1 VTQHIITVK
10 DSGHGHPAWMRS
22 VIYDDADG
30 EIYLP
35 IVMVRNKSG
44 LMFAATHDKIKMT
57 VLDGNIFYPMSWLKK
72 HQGDDKKFMDLCD
85 IITKVVKRECA
96 DARQKSGS

>member
-1 VTQHIITVK
+1 MTQHIITVQ
-10 DSGHGHPAWMRS
+10 DQGPGYPAWMRS

-35 IVMVRNKSG
+35 IVMVRNKAG
-44 LMFAATHDKIKMT
+44 LMFAATHDKIRMSI
-57 VLDGNIFYPMSWLKK
+57 LDGRIFYPMSWLKK
-72 HQGDDKKFMDLCD
+72 HQVDDKKFMNLCD

-96 DARQKSGS
+96 DARQSAGS